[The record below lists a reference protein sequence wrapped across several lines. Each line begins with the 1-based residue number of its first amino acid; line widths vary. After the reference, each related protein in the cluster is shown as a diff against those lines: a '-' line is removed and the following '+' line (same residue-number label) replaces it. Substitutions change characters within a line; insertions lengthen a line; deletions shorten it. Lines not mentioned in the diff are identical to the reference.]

1 MLLLKPHMCWV
12 ALSFLQRCFFF
23 SLTFSFEQHLNKGHT
38 QYKDLFLFISF
49 FKNLF
54 SSPEISVS
62 LGYEEATTGEKCVS
76 IPLKKTSVTP
86 STQEKQTFWS
96 VLFSVFLFS
105 SFILYPKQQGVILFF
120 YFIIF
125 LSLGVRKAQVHGQ
138 TWVSIKK
145 GFLNLW
151 NYVQHVSYINIYL
164 KYKSILLLLDFGFFY
179 I

>member
-1 MLLLKPHMCWV
+1 MFCTLHAVKATYLWNHFV
-12 ALSFLQRCFFF
+12 SAALFILSPYSIWAVWSFFF
-23 SLTFSFEQHLNKGHT
+23 
-38 QYKDLFLFISF
+38 FLPFLKIFLAALMFLSVLAA
-49 FKNLF
+49 KKLRQVQNA
-54 SSPEISVS
+54 SVS
-62 LGYEEATTGEKCVS
+62 LSKHVGNSLDSG
-76 IPLKKTSVTP
+76 KT
-86 STQEKQTFWS
+86 ETFWS

-105 SFILYPKQQGVILFF
+105 SFFLYPKQQGVIFVCFSSFSL
-120 YFIIF
+120 
-125 LSLGVRKAQVHGQ
+125 LGVWKAQVNGQ